1 MDNLDIDLESA
12 ETAASHYLSRP
23 VTADSAVTSRTAST
37 NDEITRHVRQ
47 TERLHSQRLQHV
59 HTVGSTPGSRS
70 VSRAESEPLP
80 PFGGGKPYPPAI
92 PAEREAY
99 VVDFAGVDDPSHPLN
114 WQWRRKLAVA
124 AVGALACLC
133 STFGSA
139 VLSPATARIGEYF
152 HLSVEVS
159 SLSSALYLAGYGFGP
174 TLWAPMSELRGRKLP
189 LLIGNFGFSIFA
201 LATAVSKDVQTLMI
215 CRFFMGVFGSSPIVI
230 VAAVYSD
237 IYRAEQRGLALTM
250 FAVAVFLGPMVAPI
264 VGSFTV
270 TSYLGWRWNGY
281 WSMIM
286 GFATF
291 LLIVLV
297 VEETYPPAVLVS
309 KAELLRRRTKNWAI
323 HAKQEE
329 IEISIQELIEKNLTR
344 PLRMLVTEPLLLLTG
359 FYLSF
364 VYGLMYVTLSA
375 YPLIFRGV
383 HGMTP
388 GVGSLPF
395 LGIALGMVMAGI
407 ASISMNS
414 RWARKYR
421 SNNNR
426 ALPEWRLPL
435 AMVGGFVFTIG
446 LFWLGWTGA
455 YSNIHW
461 IVPTIAGV
469 FVGFGL
475 LSIFMQLVM
484 YIIDA
489 YLMFAASALAGN
501 TIIRSLFAAACPL
514 FDRQMFENMKIQW
527 GFTLLGC
534 VAAVLVPV
542 PLLLHLYGPKLRQKS
557 KWAPTFS
564 LPPQV
569 HHEREKETE
578 LDQTS
583 LQGAAQ
589 KGVKDKEIDI

>member
-12 ETAASHYLSRP
+12 ETAASQCLSRHA
-23 VTADSAVTSRTAST
+23 TSSSASTSRTGST
-37 NDEITRHVRQ
+37 NEGIIRHLTQ
-47 TERLHSQRLQHV
+47 TERLQSQRLQHV
-59 HTVGSTPGSRS
+59 HTVGSIPGSRTES
-70 VSRAESEPLP
+70 KAESAPLP
-80 PFGGGKPYPPAI
+80 SFGGGKPYPPAI

-99 VVDFAGVDDPSHPLN
+99 VVDFDGIDDPSHPMN
-114 WQWRRKLAVA
+114 WYGRKKLAIA

-139 VLSPATARIGEYF
+139 VLSPATGRIAEYF
-152 HLSVEVS
+152 SVSVEVS
-159 SLSSALYLAGYGFGP
+159 SLSSALYLAGYGVGP
-174 TLWAPMSELRGRKLP
+174 TLWAPLSELRGRKLP
-189 LLIGNFGFSIFA
+189 LLLGNFGFSIFA
-201 LATAVSKDVQTLMI
+201 TATAVSKDVQTLMI

-237 IYRAEQRGLALTM
+237 MYRAEQRGIALTV

-264 VGSFTV
+264 VGAFTV
-270 TSYLGWRWNGY
+270 TSYLGWRWDGY

-291 LLIVLV
+291 LLIVLF

-329 IEISIQELIEKNLTR
+329 IEIDIQEMIEKNLTR
-344 PLRMLVTEPLLLLTG
+344 PLRMLVTEPILLLIG

-375 YPLIFRGV
+375 YPLVFRGV

-388 GVGSLPF
+388 GVGSLSF

-414 RWARKYR
+414 RWVRKYR
-421 SNNNR
+421 SNNSR

-435 AMVGGFVFTIG
+435 AMIGGVVFTIG

-455 YSNIHW
+455 YRTIHW
-461 IVPTIAGV
+461 ITPTIAGV
-469 FVGFGL
+469 LVGFGL

-484 YIIDA
+484 YLIDA
-489 YLMFAASALAGN
+489 YLMFAASALRETPSYG
-501 TIIRSLFAAACPL
+501 LFSQLPVLCSTGKCL
-514 FDRQMFENMKIQW
+514 KI
-527 GFTLLGC
+527 
-534 VAAVLVPV
+534 
-542 PLLLHLYGPKLRQKS
+542 
-557 KWAPTFS
+557 
-564 LPPQV
+564 
-569 HHEREKETE
+569 
-578 LDQTS
+578 
-583 LQGAAQ
+583 
-589 KGVKDKEIDI
+589 